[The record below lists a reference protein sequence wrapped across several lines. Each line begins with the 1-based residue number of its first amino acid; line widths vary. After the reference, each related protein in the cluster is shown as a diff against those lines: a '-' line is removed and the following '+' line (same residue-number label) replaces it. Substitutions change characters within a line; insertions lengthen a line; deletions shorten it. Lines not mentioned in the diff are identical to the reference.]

1 LLPAQ
6 ATRSEKRV
14 NGGRTCTR
22 FSEPHGAAA
31 PDLAPAT
38 VPLLAG
44 EVLGPICSSEAKR
57 SRGATAVRGSAR
69 ITGKGEVSASELTGG
84 GGTEGG
90 KGRRDRRRRRLARWE
105 ETNWGSAVAGVRM
118 AGQWKMEGSWV
129 WRVGRPPCGCGPQV
143 CFEVGPTRHSL

>member
-1 LLPAQ
+1 M
-6 ATRSEKRV
+6 

-118 AGQWKMEGSWV
+118 AGQWKMEGGWV
-129 WRVGRPPCGCGPQV
+129 WRLGGRHVDAVHRSASRWDLPVTASDVGATSI
-143 CFEVGPTRHSL
+143 FFF

>member
-1 LLPAQ
+1 
-6 ATRSEKRV
+6 V

-57 SRGATAVRGSAR
+57 SRGATAVRGSTR

-84 GGTEGG
+84 GGGTEGG
-90 KGRRDRRRRRLARWE
+90 KGTLRPPSSQL
-105 ETNWGSAVAGVRM
+105 GS
-118 AGQWKMEGSWV
+118 
-129 WRVGRPPCGCGPQV
+129 VGRNELGICSGRGCGWPASGKWKGAGFGGLGGRHV
-143 CFEVGPTRHSL
+143 DAVHRSASRWDLPVTASDVGATSIFFF

>member
-1 LLPAQ
+1 
-6 ATRSEKRV
+6 V

-57 SRGATAVRGSAR
+57 SRGATAVRGKRSNHR
-69 ITGKGEVSASELTGG
+69 
-84 GGTEGG
+84 
-90 KGRRDRRRRRLARWE
+90 KGRGISVGTHRRRRRYGGREGDAATAVVAAWLGGRKRIGDLRWP
-105 ETNWGSAVAGVRM
+105 GVRM
-118 AGQWKMEGSWV
+118 AGQWQMEGGWV
-129 WRVGRPPCGCGPQV
+129 WRVGRPPCGCGPHV

>member
-1 LLPAQ
+1 M
-6 ATRSEKRV
+6 

-84 GGTEGG
+84 GGGTEGG
-90 KGRRDRRRRRLARWE
+90 KGTLRPPSSQH
-105 ETNWGSAVAGVRM
+105 GSVGGNELGICGGGGAD
-118 AGQWKMEGSWV
+118 
-129 WRVGRPPCGCGPQV
+129 GRPVENGRGLGLGRV
-143 CFEVGPTRHSL
+143 